1 VKTNA
6 SHPVVGKFLNGRYK
20 IVQVLNAGAFA
31 QTYIAED
38 TWLIGNPQCV
48 VKHLKPNGDHP
59 KQLQV
64 CKRLFTS
71 EAEILKKL
79 GKHDQIPQLLDSF
92 EEHQGFY
99 LVQELIIG
107 ESLVTELPISKNCKK
122 RWSEIQCVEL
132 LQDVL
137 GILEFVHSHGVVHCD
152 LKPNNL
158 IRRASDGKLV
168 LIDFGVAYQIPS
180 TQAKLRAI
188 PIQFSIAS
196 VAIHG
201 LGYIPAEQFSGQ
213 PYPCSDIYALG
224 MIAIEALTGLNPMQ
238 LGIDSES
245 GEVSWQQQVSVS
257 NPMACVINHMVRYD
271 FKERYQSA
279 TDVRVVLKN
288 LAIKNQEQGVRKDE
302 LDNALIGESSSELKP
317 LITPVDSESLNLSF
331 YVRELAQSC
340 LPKLPPIVSGV
351 GAGMATSNALA
362 ISFGLYTLLSATPS
376 NPGLDTLARAAQ
388 EYQAGNLE
396 EAIALAQ
403 SVPLDSTAYQES
415 LIAIQKWRQ
424 EWNTAA
430 TQYQAVEDA
439 YNEGRWRDIFEEAR
453 KTPDVAAWQKKVE
466 QFIEQVKP
474 EIEAESETLLQKAY
488 QLAAEKDFTGA
499 LALIRQ
505 IPPETATGAKIEP
518 KLSEYT
524 KKQQIRAD
532 SLLQEAYD
540 LAAKRDFSGALKYL
554 SQISDET
561 PTYDKAQIKMVE
573 YAQKQHFKE
582 EVERQASLTRAVSES
597 NLRFSEPFVRSS
609 GEEMTLELNPGT
621 QLTEVSPRSS
631 FTAPSRR

>member
-1 VKTNA
+1 MKTNA
-6 SHPVVGKFLNGRYK
+6 IHPVVGKFLNGRYK

-38 TWLIGNPQCV
+38 TWVIGNPQCV

-64 CKRLFTS
+64 CKRLFSS
-71 EAEILKKL
+71 EAEMLKKL

-107 ESLVTELPISKNCKK
+107 EPLLAELPISKNCNK
-122 RWSEIQCVEL
+122 RWSEHQCVEL

-137 GILEFVHSHGVVHCD
+137 GILEFVHSQGVVHCD

-168 LIDFGVAYQIPS
+168 LIDFGVAYQIPPA
-180 TQAKLRAI
+180 QAKLSATS
-188 PIQFSIAS
+188 IQSSITP
-196 VAIHG
+196 VAIHC

-238 LGIDSES
+238 LDIDLDS
-245 GEVSWQQQVSVS
+245 GEVSWQPQVSVS

-279 TDVRVVLKN
+279 ADVRVVLKN

-317 LITPVDSESLNLSF
+317 LITPVDSESLDLRF

-388 EYQAGNLE
+388 QYQAGNLE

-403 SVPLDSTAYQES
+403 SVPLDSAAYQES

-430 TQYQAVEDA
+430 AQYQAVEDA

-540 LAAKRDFSGALKYL
+540 RAAKRDFSGALKYL

-561 PTYDKAQIKMVE
+561 PTYDKAQIKIVE

-582 EVERQASLTRAVSES
+582 EVERQASLARAATDS

-609 GEEMTLELNPGT
+609 DEEMTLELNPGT

-631 FTAPSRR
+631 FTTPSRR

>member
-1 VKTNA
+1 MKTNA
-6 SHPVVGKFLNGRYK
+6 SHPIVGKFLNGRYK

-38 TWLIGNPQCV
+38 TWLLGNPHCV

-107 ESLVTELPISKNCKK
+107 EPLVTELPISKNCDK
-122 RWSEIQCVEL
+122 RWNEVQCVEL

-137 GILEFVHSHGVVHCD
+137 GILEFVHSQGVVHCD

-168 LIDFGVAYQIPS
+168 LIDFGVAHQIPS
-180 TQAKLRAI
+180 TQAKVRGI
-188 PIQFSIAS
+188 PIQSSS

-224 MIAIEALTGLNPMQ
+224 MIAIEVLTGLNPMQ
-238 LGIDSES
+238 LEMDSES
-245 GEVSWQQQVSVS
+245 GEVSWEQQASVS
-257 NPMACVINHMVRYD
+257 DPIAFVINHMVRYD
-271 FKERYQSA
+271 FKELYQSA

-302 LDNALIGESSSELKP
+302 LDSALIGESSSKLKP
-317 LITPVDSESLNLSF
+317 LITPVDSESLDLRF
-331 YVRELAQSC
+331 YMRELAQSC

-362 ISFGLYTLLSATPS
+362 ISFGLYTLLSTTPS

-388 EYQAGNLE
+388 QYQAGNLE

-403 SVPLDSTAYQES
+403 SVPSNSAAYQES
-415 LIAIQKWRQ
+415 LIAIQQWRQ

-430 TQYQAVEDA
+430 AQHQAVEDA
-439 YNEGRWRDIFEEAR
+439 YNEGRWRDIFDEAR
-453 KTPDVAAWQKKVE
+453 KTPDVAVWQKKVE

-474 EIEAESETLLQKAY
+474 EIEAESEQLLQKAY
-488 QLAAEKDFTGA
+488 QLAAEKNFTEA

-540 LAAKRDFSGALKYL
+540 RAAKRDFSGALNYL
-554 SQISDET
+554 SLISDET
-561 PTYDKAQIKMVE
+561 PTYDKAQIKIVE

-582 EVERQASLTRAVSES
+582 EVERQASLARAVSEP

-609 GEEMTLELNPGT
+609 SEEMTLELNPGT

-631 FTAPSRR
+631 FTTPSRR